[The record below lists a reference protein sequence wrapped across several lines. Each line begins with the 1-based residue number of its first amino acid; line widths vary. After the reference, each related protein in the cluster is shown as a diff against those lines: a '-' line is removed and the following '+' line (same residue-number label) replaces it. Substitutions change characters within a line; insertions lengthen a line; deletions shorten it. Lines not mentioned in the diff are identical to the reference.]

1 MGSTRTAA
9 SHRASRPVRF
19 QSLRQA
25 GCLRTQPAVAYGLVA
40 FERRG
45 QAAVGDPGRW
55 ANAKKRRADR

>member
-9 SHRASRPVRF
+9 SHRASQPVRF

-45 QAAVGDPGRW
+45 QAAVGDPGR
-55 ANAKKRRADR
+55 